1 MAICKDLVK
10 NRTLRFSRRGDNQ
23 AEKAMKLLADV
34 EGIKD
39 MSTNSSEALKIHYD
53 IQQLTFQILEA
64 ALTEVGFEL
73 DNSLF
78 TQIKRSLFTYC
89 EDAQRSSLGIE
100 QAKADLEALSLSES
114 SAHDPRPDNWRHY
127 V

>member
-1 MAICKDLVK
+1 M
-10 NRTLRFSRRGDNQ
+10 RRGDNQ

-34 EGIKD
+34 EGIES
-39 MSTNSSEALKIHYD
+39 MSAKSSTSLNIHYD

-64 ALTEVGFEL
+64 ALAEVGFEL
-73 DNSLF
+73 DNSMF
-78 TQIKRSLFTYC
+78 TQIKRALFAYC
-89 EDAQRSSLGIE
+89 EDTQRSSLGIE

>member
-1 MAICKDLVK
+1 MAICHDMVK
-10 NRTLRFSRRGDNQ
+10 NRTLRFTRRGDNQ

-34 EGIKD
+34 EGIES
-39 MSTNSSEALKIHYD
+39 MTANSNTALKIHYD
-53 IQQLTFQILEA
+53 IQQLTFQILES
-64 ALTEVGFEL
+64 ALTEVGFDL

-78 TQIKRSLFTYC
+78 AQVKRTLLTYS
-89 EDAQRSSLGIE
+89 EDTQRSSLGIE
-100 QAKADLEALSLSES
+100 QAKADHEALSLTES

>member
-1 MAICKDLVK
+1 MTICKDLVK

-39 MSTNSSEALKIHYD
+39 MVSNSDTALKIHYD

-100 QAKADLEALSLSES
+100 QAKADHEALSLSES